1 MRKILLST
9 THSAIAVSLLAA
21 PASAISL
28 TPIGSFSTGIFDE
41 GAAEIS
47 AYDPVTQRLF
57 VTNGFSSQVD
67 VLSLSNPSNPSLLF
81 NIDTGGDLNSVSFN
95 NGILAVA
102 VAADI
107 PQNNGNVLFFNADGT
122 LLNSLP
128 VGAFP
133 DAVTFTPDGSKV
145 LVANEGLPS
154 EDYSSDPLGSV
165 SIIDISGGIGNASVT
180 TAGFS
185 QFNDLNLDSSV
196 RIFGPGASVAQD
208 LEPEFIAVSED
219 SSQAWVTLQENNA
232 LGILDLDAG
241 NFTDVVGLGFKD
253 HSDPEN
259 GLDASNEDGE
269 INITTYP
276 NLFGIYQP
284 DAIASY
290 TVEGKTFLVTANEG
304 DARDFDGFSEE
315 ARVADLLLD
324 PDAFPNAE
332 ELQADSAL
340 GRLIVSDTMGDID
353 GDGDFDQLFT
363 FGGRSFSIFDEDGNL
378 IFDSGRAF
386 ETITANLLPLEFNS
400 DNDENDSFDSRS
412 DDKGPEPEGITIGKI
427 GNRIIAFIGL
437 ERIGGVISYDITDP
451 ENPVF
456 VDYINNRDF
465 QGDVEAGTAGDLGP
479 EGLLFISAT
488 DSPNGNPLLVVT
500 NEVSGSTTVYSVEDR
515 VSVPEPSSL
524 FGLLVFSCLSWL
536 GLKRKG

>member
-1 MRKILLST
+1 MQKILLST
-9 THSAIAVSLLAA
+9 TYSAIAVSLLSV
-21 PASAISL
+21 PVSAISL

-41 GAAEIS
+41 GAAEIP

-57 VTNGFSSQVD
+57 VTNGFNSQVD

-102 VAADI
+102 VGADI
-107 PQNNGNVLFFNADGT
+107 PQNNGNVLFFNADGA
-122 LLNSLP
+122 LLNSLQ
-128 VGAFP
+128 VGASP
-133 DAVTFTPDGSKV
+133 DTVTFTPDGSKV

-154 EDYSSDPLGSV
+154 EDYTNDPLGSV
-165 SIIDISGGIGNASVT
+165 SIIDISSGVNNASVT

-185 QFNDLNLDSSV
+185 QFNNLSLDPSV

-208 LEPEFIAVSED
+208 LEPEFIAVSDD
-219 SSQAWVTLQENNA
+219 SSKAWVTLQENNA
-232 LGILDLDAG
+232 LGILDLHTG

-253 HSDPEN
+253 HSAPEN

-284 DAIASY
+284 DAIATY
-290 TVEGKTFLVTANEG
+290 TVDGETFLVTANEG

-332 ELQADSAL
+332 ELQAESAL
-340 GRLIVSDTMGDID
+340 GRLIVTDTMGDID

-412 DDKGPEPEGITIGKI
+412 DDKGPEPEGITIGRI
-427 GNRIIAFIGL
+427 GDQIIAFIGL

-500 NEVSGSTTVYSVEDR
+500 NEVSGSTTIYSVEDR
-515 VSVPEPSSL
+515 ASVPEPGSL
-524 FGLLVFSCLSWL
+524 LGLLLFSGLGWL